1 MEIGGNFVKWNTREK
16 FSEAECGNE
25 DRMTKDK
32 SSSQMTYFKQFL
44 KDRNLDWFILYI
56 VSRKCCRGSWVKGSQ
71 EKTKKIFSS
80 DPVHTGVC
88 THGLFFRE
96 YDNNDEVLNGTLF
109 LSFYRESLKL

>member
-1 MEIGGNFVKWNTREK
+1 MEIGGNFVKLNTREK

-56 VSRKCCRGSWVKGSQ
+56 VSLKSAAGGSWVKGSQ
-71 EKTKKIFSS
+71 EKTKKILSS
-80 DPVHTGVC
+80 GPVHTG
-88 THGLFFRE
+88 
-96 YDNNDEVLNGTLF
+96 
-109 LSFYRESLKL
+109 SLENVTIMMKY